1 MPLNSLEHTP
11 LPPTTSCGGEAPG
24 AGREEGWP
32 AEGPGSRPGSERPG
46 FGRACRKTLPPGG
59 PRRQL
64 RRRRR
69 GGSRGRCDTPPGRA
83 PCVAAGPRAP
93 SRSFQPASAAGPDG
107 RLPRPRP
114 CGRCCS
120 WPRWAGCSWPKLR
133 ATPSRRVRAWA
144 GRGGLVWG
152 LLVCAGGLGFPG
164 DPGSGHLATDSLA
177 TWTNHLPLFGAA
189 VPASVRPGG
198 EGRGE
203 GQIVVALIIVITVA
217 PVMEHLLRARQQGSV
232 LSTLRSVLCFYPPFP
247 AGQTKAP
254 ESIHLPK
261 ITPRVGLGT
270 RIDTQVCL
278 VRWEPL
284 GIPATGVGSDMGGSH
299 GRAMSTLSMASV
311 VCRCPCRVGL
321 TRSRLHSRK

>member
-1 MPLNSLEHTP
+1 MEKPREQGGRRAGRQKDPGAAPARRGPGSGEP
-11 LPPTTSCGGEAPG
+11 AGKPFPRAGRGGSCGGG
-24 AGREEGWP
+24 GGEG
-32 AEGPGSRPGSERPG
+32 AEGGATP
-46 FGRACRKTLPPGG
+46 
-59 PRRQL
+59 
-64 RRRRR
+64 
-69 GGSRGRCDTPPGRA
+69 PPGRA

-120 WPRWAGCSWPKLR
+120 WPRWAGCSWPKRR
-133 ATPSRRVRAWA
+133 ATPSQRVRAWA